1 MSREPKHF
9 IVVIKI
15 NSILTKHRKMYK
27 VGVNF
32 ILQFFLAAFDDADK
46 NKILVCKLDNIY
58 QRVKK

>member
-1 MSREPKHF
+1 
-9 IVVIKI
+9 
-15 NSILTKHRKMYK
+15 MYK